1 MLSTKSTIQLLS
13 GLLRHSREVQ
23 SNPPNFL
30 DRNDTHFKELHGAC
44 DATFRN
50 LHQQGIGMSKKS
62 AEIITQEAEDM
73 LWDCNIINTTDPDK
87 LQKAV
92 FFYIGK
98 FAV

>member
-1 MLSTKSTIQLLS
+1 M
-13 GLLRHSREVQ
+13 
-23 SNPPNFL
+23 
-30 DRNDTHFKELHGAC
+30 HGAC

-50 LHQQGIGMSKKS
+50 LHQQGIGTSKKS

-73 LWDCNIINTTDPDK
+73 LWDCNIINTTDPEK

-98 FAV
+98 ANCLRGERNSDN